1 MSYYDYQLTID
12 KILNY
17 IMSSYPNREIVYW
30 PYNGRR
36 TMLTNTQFNHRVRQ
50 VASLLLELGA
60 KRGEAGRPGTRV
72 AVLDWNSLRYG
83 ELYYAVPSIG
93 ATLFTVNVRL
103 APQEIIYTMNVA
115 KPELLFINIDD
126 FSPLLKPIMGN
137 VNSIKYVIYMSDENK
152 VPDDHVDVKMLN
164 YYDETA
170 KQGEASFPEL
180 DERTPATMLFTS
192 GTTGLPKGGIHTHRG
207 LVLHSLAT
215 IGAVVQPP
223 IELKNLDTAM
233 PLVPMYHVHAWGMPY
248 SLPLAGVKIVYPGKF
263 EWGHMLR
270 LIAEEKVTFTAG
282 VPTIL
287 YALLSHPDSPK
298 YDLRGVKM
306 IIGGAALPKGLLD
319 AAVARGMTVISGYG
333 LTETAPILTI
343 SHLRPEHA
351 SLDGESRKEVEI
363 RTGLPVPLVDLRVVD
378 QYDNDVPPD
387 GKTIGE
393 IAVRSPWIFKEYMGD
408 EEKTR
413 NAWRNGWFHTGD
425 AAVRLPD
432 GYVKI
437 VDRMKDVVKS
447 GGEWISSLRLEDLI
461 STHPSVAAVAVIGVP
476 HDKWGERPV
485 ALVTPKK
492 GQQLRE
498 EDIIRHLE
506 RYVSEGAIP
515 KWWLP
520 DKVII
525 VDELPLT
532 STGKVDKKSLRD
544 RYGNVLK
551 QK

>member
-17 IMSSYPNREIVYW
+17 ATSSYPNREIVYW
-30 PYNGRR
+30 PYNGKRVS
-36 TMLTNTQFNHRVRQ
+36 LTNREFNSRVRK
-50 VASLLLELGA
+50 VASLLLELGVKA
-60 KRGEAGRPGTRV
+60 GKPGEPGTRV

-83 ELYYAVPSIG
+83 ELYYAVPSVG

-126 FSPLLKPIMGN
+126 FSPLLKPIMEN
-137 VNSIKYVIYMSDENK
+137 VKSIKAVIYMSDENK
-152 VPDDHVDVKMLN
+152 VPNNGLGAKMLN
-164 YYDETA
+164 YYDETNR
-170 KQGEASFPEL
+170 QGEASFPEL

-223 IELKNLDTAM
+223 IELRNTDTAM

-248 SLPLAGVKIVYPGKF
+248 SLPLAGVKMIYPGKF

-270 LIAEEKVTFTAG
+270 LINEEKVTFTAG

-287 YALLSHPDSPK
+287 YALLSHPDSSK
-298 YDLRGVKM
+298 YDLHGVKM

-319 AAVARGMTVISGYG
+319 ASNARGMIVISGYG

-343 SHLRPEHA
+343 AHLRPEHMNL
-351 SLDGESRKEVEI
+351 SDEEKKNIML
-363 RTGLPVPLVDLRVVD
+363 RTGLPIALVDLRVVD
-378 QYDNDVPPD
+378 EYDRDVPPD

-393 IAVRSPWIFKEYMGD
+393 IAVRSPWLFKEYMGD
-408 EEKTR
+408 PEKTK

-425 AAVRLPD
+425 AAVKFED

-461 STHPSVAAVAVIGVP
+461 STHTSVAAVAVIGVS
-476 HDKWGERPV
+476 HDKWGERPI
-485 ALVTPKK
+485 ALVVPKK
-492 GQQLRE
+492 GQQLKE
-498 EDIIRHLE
+498 EDIIHHLE
-506 RYVSEGAIP
+506 QYVIKGVIP

-520 DKVII
+520 DKVVIL
-525 VDELPLT
+525 DELPLT
-532 STGKVDKKSLRD
+532 STGKVDKKTLRD
-544 RYGNVLK
+544 KYNNILK
-551 QK
+551 Q